1 MWNAYDI
8 EYSNSTKYEY
18 RSRFASLLSVIYD
31 FTHVV
36 QDHLIGTG
44 AIIRMSLCQ
53 WSIAIIENIA
63 NKTLCMIC
71 YVWYRLYPGIHCNP
85 NFAKFRAS
93 IKSIPV
99 SIFFK
104 FCISITAAVY
114 ANFQNGW
121 TTEKKSCDK
130 WSFSI
135 FSFKMIRKDP
145 LYCNGPQWP
154 PLLTW
159 FNFNPSMNKWSHT
172 PVTCGMKLRIHS

>member
-1 MWNAYDI
+1 MYIISVSLNHVIAHGSSHPPVFTTMSQMWNAYDI

-18 RSRFASLLSVIYD
+18 RSRFASLLSVVYD

-63 NKTLCMIC
+63 NKTLCIIC
-71 YVWYRLYPGIHCNP
+71 YVWYRLYLGIHCNP

-99 SIFFK
+99 SIHFEILHKYHCCSLCK
-104 FCISITAAVY
+104 FPKRMD
-114 ANFQNGW
+114 NW
-121 TTEKKSCDK
+121 EKKL
-130 WSFSI
+130 
-135 FSFKMIRKDP
+135 R
-145 LYCNGPQWP
+145 Q
-154 PLLTW
+154 
-159 FNFNPSMNKWSHT
+159 
-172 PVTCGMKLRIHS
+172 MKFLDIQF